1 MGIFKKET
9 DEFCR
14 TEISIEKIIF
24 RLKSK
29 VIEAENVDGVK
40 ESIFCLLLIEFVTKL
55 LKFVIIALLEIL
67 DPDDRKYLES
77 LNRIGSD
84 LDDALTS

>member
-9 DEFCR
+9 EEICR
-14 TEISIEKIIF
+14 SEISIEKIILV
-24 RLKSK
+24 LKSK
-29 VIEAENVDGVK
+29 DIEFENINCAK
-40 ESIFCLLLIEFVTKL
+40 ESIVCLDFIEFTTKL

-77 LNRIGSD
+77 LNRMGS
-84 LDDALTS
+84 LEEEFTS